1 MSSPKY
7 KISMNDLEQKGGI
20 ERLYKDGH
28 TKQDVLKAIHGETDC
43 REFGHKTRTDQ
54 RNMVNDL
61 FDKSKNN
68 E

>member
-1 MSSPKY
+1 
-7 KISMNDLEQKGGI
+7 MNDLEKPGGI

-28 TKQDVLKAIHGETDC
+28 TKADVMKAVHGETDC

-54 RNMVNDL
+54 RELVDKL
-61 FDKSKNN
+61 FNRTQ

>member
-1 MSSPKY
+1 MSKY
-7 KISMNDLEQKGGI
+7 KISMNDLERAGGI

-28 TKQDVLKAIHGETDC
+28 TKQDVMKAIHNETDC

-54 RNMVNDL
+54 REIVNNL
-61 FDKSKNN
+61 FDRSKS